1 MTYTVVQLITDSYYL
16 SGRLARGLQIITGS
30 QLNTGLRLLN
40 AVITVKSVNE
50 RLIPYFTEYQF
61 NAVVGQEEYFISN
74 LIYAETLTFNYQN
87 VRYSMQP
94 MGRKEYQGSPRV
106 NNIQSLMFDYHVER
120 TKGGSNLFMY
130 FLPDMNYPC
139 TLWGK
144 FSLTT
149 VALNQN
155 LEDTLD
161 QFYIEYL
168 RYALAEY
175 ICHDNNIAFQP
186 QNKEKLEEYE
196 QAFLDIGPPDLTI
209 EFCSGLRGSPQPD
222 MFCEANIAR
231 GWRPY

>member
-1 MTYTVVQLITDSYYL
+1 MTYTVVQLITDAYYL

-94 MGRKEYQGSPRV
+94 MGRREYQGSPRV

-149 VALNQN
+149 VVLNQN

-209 EFCSGLRGSPQPD
+209 EHVSGIGQRPIAD
-222 MFCEANIAR
+222 MWGQANLGR
-231 GWRPY
+231 GWTA